1 MASIINKSFGIN
13 LSVLRILNLYIPTE
27 VTRFNRV
34 LSYITYILFTL
45 HVPILGTL
53 YFLLEDV
60 DIHNL
65 GDSAFTVAQII
76 CFFAKLLPFVT
87 KKEEIKKCIHY
98 LESPIFIPLRENHK
112 EIIDKNAN
120 ICRRNSIIY
129 LTCISS
135 SLIVWV
141 MKPFFLE
148 DKRLPVDVW
157 FPTRVI
163 NNPKIFYCLYIY
175 TFLGQKNFR
184 CSTNNIYYYYLF
196 RSCLSC
202 SGYCCS

>member
-1 MASIINKSFGIN
+1 MASIIHKSFGIN
-13 LSVLRILNLYIPTE
+13 LSVLRILNLYTPTE
-27 VTRFNRV
+27 LTRFKRV

-87 KKEEIKKCIHY
+87 KKEKIKKCIHY

-157 FPTRVI
+157 FPTRAI

-184 CSTNNIYYYYLF
+184 CSTNNIYPSFLF
-196 RSCLSC
+196 I
-202 SGYCCS
+202 